1 MATKEV
7 LTRSSSDLA
16 QMIDHTLLRPEAT
29 TDMITALCEEAK
41 EWGFYSVCVNP
52 CHVTLA
58 KELLLVSNV
67 KVCTVVGFPLG
78 ANETQVKAFE
88 AQCAVD
94 QGADEIDMVINLG
107 ALKADNTNLVQ
118 TDIRAV
124 VEASQSAKVKVI
136 LETCLLSPE
145 EIRIACQLSKE
156 AGAHFVK
163 TSTGMNSRGALIE
176 EVSLMRKIVGNDMGV
191 KASGGIR
198 DLSSFLQMLDA
209 GANRIGTSSGI
220 NILQSLEKSQ

>member
-1 MATKEV
+1 MATKEA

-16 QMIDHTLLRPEAT
+16 QLIDHTLLRPEAS
-29 TDMITALCEEAK
+29 TDMITSLCEEAK
-41 EWGFYSVCVNP
+41 KWGFYSVCVNP

-88 AQCAVD
+88 AQCAVE
-94 QGADEIDMVINLG
+94 QGADEIDMVLNIG
-107 ALKADNTNLVQ
+107 ALKTDNSNLVQ

-124 VEASQSAKVKVI
+124 VEAVHGTTVKVI

-145 EIRIACQLSKE
+145 EITLACNLSKD

-163 TSTGMNSRGALIE
+163 TSTGMNSRGALVE
-176 EVSLMRKIVGNDMGV
+176 EVMLMRKTVGDKLGV

-198 DLSSFLQMLDA
+198 DLPSFLSMVDA

-220 NILQSLEKSQ
+220 EILKSLEKGQ

>member
-1 MATKEV
+1 MATKEA

-16 QMIDHTLLRPEAT
+16 QLIDHTLLRPEAGT
-29 TDMITALCEEAK
+29 EDITRLCEEAK
-41 EWGFYSVCVNP
+41 DWNFYSVCVNP

-58 KELLLVSNV
+58 DELLMVSDV

-88 AQCAVD
+88 TQCAVE
-94 QGADEIDMVINLG
+94 QGADEIDMVINIG

-118 TDIRAV
+118 TDIGAV
-124 VEASQSAKVKVI
+124 VEAAQGKLVKVI

-145 EIRIACQLSKE
+145 EIALACELSKK

-163 TSTGMNSRGALIE
+163 TSTGMNQRGALVE
-176 EVSLMRKIVGNDMGV
+176 EVSLMRKTVGKDLGV

-198 DLSSFLQMLDA
+198 SLESFLAMVEA

-220 NILQSLEKSQ
+220 EILKSLEQGN